1 MVYTASTRSL
11 ALLEVLV
18 HIKNAKP
25 IHPPA
30 KDRYVLYPV
39 AFDAALVEELPDS
52 SLPSDWDA
60 EPPKDSTKFIGDA
73 WIAGS
78 SSAVLSVPSV
88 IVPEERNYLLNPK
101 HDFFSRI
108 DIGLPVPCRFDP
120 RLL

>member
-25 IHPPA
+25 IHSSA

-73 WIAGS
+73 WISGS

-101 HDFFSRI
+101 HASFSRI

>member
-1 MVYTASTRSL
+1 MIYTASTRSL

-18 HIKNAKP
+18 HIKSATP
-25 IHPPA
+25 IQAPT

-39 AFDAALVEELPDS
+39 AFDAQLTEELPDA
-52 SLPSDWDA
+52 SLPSGWDA

-88 IVPEERNYLLNPK
+88 LVPEERNYLLNPK
-101 HDFFSRI
+101 HASFARI
-108 DIGLPVPCRFDP
+108 EIGLPAPCRFDP